1 MVLTRLDVVW
11 KDKTKYFF
19 FENLTSFDLWPP
31 KFDLQGQ
38 ISFWQPGVSES
49 LDHTDT
55 F

>member
-1 MVLTRLDVVW
+1 M
-11 KDKTKYFF
+11 KEQDKIKIL
-19 FENLTSFDLWPP
+19 ENLTSFDLLTP

-49 LDHTDT
+49 LDHSDT